1 MQGTNLLND
10 PGFKKTLDQ
19 SPFQEGDLPG
29 LSTAIADAFER
40 LNPEQR
46 QAMRQALD
54 ELDDLSEKELAAF
67 FRLISYIDQNPG
79 EYPKFV
85 EQLKQSGPFEPGD
98 VPEKYDPNF
107 TSLIKVL
114 VGHALQRVRGGA
126 EEPAF
131 AEGGIVSLKG
141 QAAKVRSAGRNGD
154 SILAHITPF
163 EAGMLNRVGGG
174 GTINPQTGL
183 PEFSL
188 WTSIRKVLVPIAKI
202 AATAA
207 LTFFGVP
214 PMVSGAIVGGVSS
227 LLSGGS
233 AKDALKA
240 GLIGGATA
248 GLASGVS
255 SMLSGGEFLSGAFQG
270 TGLFGGTTSS
280 LFGGA
285 GEAAAAGSGA
295 PAPAAGGVAPTVGA
309 GAPGMGSLAPAGTPN
324 AGTVSTA
331 PGAPTVPV
339 AAAKANLFNDPKG
352 FFSKAMTPE
361 GIAEIWKDNKGPIT
375 LAAGA
380 GLLAFGS
387 GTKKTQR
394 PGIVGPTGT
403 ELLAKEPGKYGF
415 DVTKFAQQETP
426 ANPPVFPGGGYIA
439 PSIASAP
446 IPPPQYGG
454 FEYPTGIMA
463 AKAGG
468 HISGPGT
475 GTSDSIPAR
484 LSDGEFVMTADAV
497 RGAGNGSR
505 MKGARKMYELMHK
518 FERMA

>member
-1 MQGTNLLND
+1 MQGTNLLSD

-67 FRLISYIDQNPG
+67 FRLISYIDQNPK

-114 VGHALQRVRGGA
+114 VGHALQKVRGGA

-131 AEGGIVSLKG
+131 AKGGIVSLRG

-174 GTINPQTGL
+174 GTVNPKTGL

-270 TGLFGGTTSS
+270 TGLFGGSTSS

-285 GEAAAAGSGA
+285 G
-295 PAPAAGGVAPTVGA
+295 AAGGGA
-309 GAPGMGSLAPAGTPN
+309 GGASAEGAAATTGPVPPVRPAQESIDALQGGNFPAT
-324 AGTVSTA
+324 
-331 PGAPTVPV
+331 PTVPV
-339 AAAKANLFNDPKG
+339 TAAKANLFDDPKG
-352 FFSKAMTPE
+352 FFSNAMTPE
-361 GIAEIWKDNKGPIT
+361 GIAKIWKDNKLAIT
-375 LAAGA
+375 LAGGA
-380 GLLAFGS
+380 GLIAAGS

-394 PGIVGPTGT
+394 PGIVGPTGM
-403 ELLAKEPGKYGF
+403 ELLAKEPGRYGF
-415 DVTKFAQQETP
+415 DATNFAQREAP
-426 ANPPVFPGGGYIA
+426 ANPPVFPGGGYVA

-446 IPPPQYGG
+446 IAPPQYGG

-468 HISGPGT
+468 HISGPGN